1 LLGLNWLDITIICVL
16 IIGILDGINKG
27 FIISFFQIAGIFI
40 SLYLSRFLMVY
51 SADFLIN
58 NNSIY
63 NNLRNMF
70 NQRITKL
77 DSLTMGIIK
86 LLNMKG
92 NALTDSITKTFINVA
107 CFLIIFIIS
116 TIIINIF
123 KNILRDKVK
132 KSSLLHVDRFLGGG
146 IGFTVAAIFVFVFFA
161 VIIPVTTIMPKTNML
176 VTAIE
181 TSQLGKYF
189 YYFNFIIPWLQK
201 AKSGSMPLTIINF
214 INYLLIMK

>member
-16 IIGILDGINKG
+16 IIGILDGMNKG
-27 FIISFFQIAGIFI
+27 FIISFFNIAGIFI
-40 SLYLSRFLMVY
+40 SLYLSRFLMVFCV
-51 SADFLIN
+51 DFLIKN
-58 NNSIY
+58 TSIY
-63 NNLRNMF
+63 DNLRNMF
-70 NQRITKL
+70 NQRISKL
-77 DSLTMGIIK
+77 DSLTIGVIK
-86 LLNMKG
+86 LLNIKG
-92 NALTDSITKTFINVA
+92 NTLTDSVTKTFINIA

-123 KNILRDKVK
+123 KNILKGKVK
-132 KSSLLHVDRFLGGG
+132 KSSLMHVDRFLGGA

-161 VIIPVTTIMPKTNML
+161 VIIPLTTIMPKTNIL

-201 AKSGSMPLTIINF
+201 VKSGNTPLTIINF
-214 INYLLIMK
+214 INYILMM